1 MNKVRE
7 GERVHHKCE
16 CESLKKRSLEMLRM
30 LQFFLIVYEFVGLPE
45 LPRHDAEKDEVD
57 GAVQQRHHVHNISQL
72 KRKEDA
78 Y

>member
-1 MNKVRE
+1 
-7 GERVHHKCE
+7 
-16 CESLKKRSLEMLRM
+16 MLRM

-78 Y
+78 EDAY